1 MMRDKELQKRM
12 EEEKWEP
19 DEARMS
25 AGRARLAAAVGQ
37 KQIIYHPPLRNLIPL
52 QFRYME
58 KRFCLLQAAYFVGIL
73 IFLKMLK
80 RCGVDAWDYLGVI
93 AAASALLGVGGILGV
108 GRLFSNNVGELEQT
122 CYFNLGQLASI
133 RMLLYGVFDLFFL
146 NVLIMSA
153 VRQTQMEW
161 TAVTLYLMTV
171 FLVSNVCYF
180 GLFTIIR
187 GRGQTMAL
195 VSASLLLMIASTVPL
210 MSPMLFV
217 QSASFGWSVLI
228 TGAVVVLIF
237 EIRYVLCDMT
247 EGELLCRN

>member
-1 MMRDKELQKRM
+1 MRDKELQKRLR
-12 EEEKWEP
+12 EEKWEP
-19 DEARMS
+19 DGAKMS
-25 AGRARLAAAVGQ
+25 AGRARLAAAVEQ
-37 KQIIYHPPLRNLIPL
+37 KQIMYRPSLGNLVLL

-73 IFLKMLK
+73 ICLRMLK
-80 RCGVDAWDYLGVI
+80 QYGINAWDYLGVI
-93 AAASALLGVGGILGV
+93 AAASAMLGVGGILGV

-146 NVLIMSA
+146 NVLIISA

-161 TAVTLYLMTV
+161 TVVALYLMTV

-180 GLFTIIR
+180 GLFSIIR

-195 VSASLLLMIASTVPL
+195 VSASLLLMLASTVPL
-210 MSPMLFV
+210 MSPMLFM
-217 QSASFGWSVLI
+217 QPASLGWGVLVI
-228 TGAVVVLIF
+228 GAVVALIF

>member
-1 MMRDKELQKRM
+1 MK
-12 EEEKWEP
+12 EEKWEP
-19 DEARMS
+19 DEAKMS

-37 KQIIYHPPLRNLIPL
+37 KQIVYRPPLGNLVLL
-52 QFRYME
+52 QFRYTE

-73 IFLKMLK
+73 ICLRMLK
-80 RCGVDAWDYLGVI
+80 RYGINAWDYLGVI
-93 AAASALLGVGGILGV
+93 AAASAMLGVGGILGV

-146 NVLIMSA
+146 NVLIISA

-161 TAVTLYLMTV
+161 IVVALYLMTV

-180 GLFTIIR
+180 GLFSIIR

-195 VSASLLLMIASTVPL
+195 VSASLLLMLASTVPL
-210 MSPMLFV
+210 MSPMLFM
-217 QSASFGWSVLI
+217 QPASLGWGVLVI
-228 TGAVVVLIF
+228 GAVVALIF